1 MENKLILFI
10 LYVKKI
16 PTYHIPVAPPGQAGY
31 NRTVCAAGGSLI
43 LTGGRRS
50 GRMEFDM
57 KLLKMIFKNETVFCI
72 SFLLAVLS
80 AFVVHPDRMYLSY
93 PDYRTIAL
101 LFCLMIIVGGF
112 QSLGIFGMLG
122 QFLLR
127 GAGSVRGLSAVMV
140 MLCFFSSMVITNDV
154 ALITFVPFTL
164 IVFRMSGRVERVL
177 KLVVLETVAANLGS
191 MATPIGNPQNLY
203 LYSIADFT
211 AGEFLRAV
219 LPYAGLAFVMLMTA
233 VLIERDEPLLDV
245 DVREEN
251 EAQKR
256 QIFREMLPFLILL
269 VLCLLVV
276 FRVLPYQPVLIC
288 VMCVVLVVNRK
299 LYLSVDYF
307 LLLTFLCFF
316 IFIGNMKRIPEIS
329 SFLISVV
336 EGRELLMGI
345 FTSQIISNVP
355 AAILLSGF
363 SSDLSALLTGVN
375 VGGLGTLIAS
385 LASLI
390 SFKFFAKEYPD
401 KKGAYMLRFT
411 IWNGIFLAVLTAE
424 ALLLGKIS
432 G

>member
-1 MENKLILFI
+1 
-10 LYVKKI
+10 
-16 PTYHIPVAPPGQAGY
+16 
-31 NRTVCAAGGSLI
+31 
-43 LTGGRRS
+43 
-50 GRMEFDM
+50 MEFDM

-211 AGEFLRAV
+211 AGEFVRAV

-411 IWNGIFLAVLTAE
+411 IWNGIFLVVLIAE

>member
-1 MENKLILFI
+1 
-10 LYVKKI
+10 
-16 PTYHIPVAPPGQAGY
+16 
-31 NRTVCAAGGSLI
+31 
-43 LTGGRRS
+43 
-50 GRMEFDM
+50 MEFDM

-164 IVFRMSGRVERVL
+164 IGFRMSGRVERVL

-211 AGEFLRAV
+211 AGEFVRAV